1 MSLSG
6 QDAQRYAEGNAV
18 PASFAQQMNQSKA
31 SNVSFVDF
39 SNNYNHLRR
48 VVQKVVQLK

>member
-6 QDAQRYAEGNAV
+6 QDAQRYAV
-18 PASFAQQMNQSKA
+18 PASFAQQMNLSKA

-39 SNNYNHLRR
+39 SNSCNHLRR